1 MELQLAGRSVLVTG
15 AASGIGR
22 ACALAFAAE
31 GAAVALLD
39 RDARGLAS
47 VERELRASG
56 AGAVVAVPVDVT
68 DEESVSAAVAAA
80 ATAFGTVDAVVTCA
94 GISGPFGSPVDEIAL
109 TDWNAVLAVNVTGP
123 FLVVKHVLRHLRQA
137 DSPAIVLLASDSSF
151 VAAPGMVPYN
161 ASKGAVLQLMRALSV
176 DLAADGVRVN
186 AVCPSIVDTPMA
198 RADLGVEPGG
208 FASAD
213 FPVQSPDEVARHVLY
228 LASPASRPVN
238 GHALVSDFGYLAR
251 SSFPA

>member
-80 ATAFGTVDAVVTCA
+80 ATALGTVDAVVTCA

-109 TDWNAVLAVNVTGP
+109 ADWNAVLAVNVTGP

>member
-1 MELQLAGRSVLVTG
+1 MELRLAGRSVLVTG

-123 FLVVKHVLRHLRQA
+123 FLVVKHALRHLRRA
-137 DSPAIVLLASDSSF
+137 ESPAIVLLASDSSF

>member
-22 ACALAFAAE
+22 ACALAFAVE

-56 AGAVVAVPVDVT
+56 AVAVVAVPVDVT
-68 DEESVSAAVAAA
+68 DEESVSAAVAAT
-80 ATAFGTVDAVVTCA
+80 ATALGTVDAVVTCA

-123 FLVVKHVLRHLRQA
+123 FLVVKHALRHLRRA
-137 DSPAIVLLASDSSF
+137 ESPAVVLLASDSSF

>member
-1 MELQLAGRSVLVTG
+1 MDLQLDGRAVLVTG

-31 GAAVALLD
+31 GARVALLD

-47 VERELRASG
+47 VEAELRASG
-56 AGAVVAVPVDVT
+56 AAAVVAVRVDVT
-68 DEESVSAAVAAA
+68 DEASVSAAVTAAA
-80 ATAFGTVDAVVTCA
+80 AALGTVDAVIACA
-94 GISGPFGSPVDEIAL
+94 GISGPFGSPVDQIAL
-109 TDWNAVLAVNVTGP
+109 ADWNAVLAVNVTGP
-123 FLVVKHVLRHLRQA
+123 FLIVKHALQHLRLAAQ
-137 DSPAIVLLASDSSF
+137 PAVVLLASDSSF

-208 FASAD
+208 FADAE

-228 LASPASRPVN
+228 LASPVSRPVN